1 MRQKREATRDA
12 LKIGVLIDF
21 FFFLISL
28 ISLIFFIF
36 LPFYLTLYLTLTLK
50 SVLLKSWP
58 QGSQFFEHMALWPVL
73 AAALA
78 ATCNETILHT
88 IQTASLI
95 FLTIELP
102 LILMY
107 WLYFP
112 TCWLFEW
119 LCSLMSRLYSFRP
132 QCGLCMLTLTRAVV
146 MSGFCSWA

>member
-95 FLTIELP
+95 FLTIELS
-102 LILMY
+102 LILMH
-107 WLYFP
+107 WLSFP
-112 TCWLFEW
+112 TRWLFEW
-119 LCSLMSRLYSFRP
+119 LCSLMSQTHLTEHRILGTSF
-132 QCGLCMLTLTRAVV
+132 
-146 MSGFCSWA
+146 